1 MGGDRKSAVV
11 EEEREGAGITIDVLQ
26 QHFHQP
32 LVTVAEEL
40 GVSLT
45 VSHASFKILSLLV
58 LQYSSIRL
66 A

>member
-45 VSHASFKILSLLV
+45 VSNASFKILSLLA
-58 LQYSSIRL
+58 Q
-66 A
+66 